1 MRAPVSPVVPE
12 ALPPATGPLRL
23 VSSLRYRNWRYLWSG
38 HMVAQTGE
46 WMDSLAISWLVL
58 VLTNSPLALG
68 TVNLMRGLPSLV
80 FAFAGGV
87 LADRVDRRTV
97 MFCTQLG
104 VSACTAALA
113 LLATTGL
120 LEIWHIYV
128 VLFFRGVLYAFNS
141 PARASIVGDLVPRSD
156 ISNAI
161 ALQSNVFNI
170 TRMVG
175 PAMAGLIIAAYG
187 SAVVLWIHAACS
199 TIFAFAISR
208 MDAQAGK
215 TTRPSI
221 SAWRSTKEGL
231 AYIRGEPAVLTL
243 MVLGIVPFILGQP
256 YQAMLP
262 VFAKDVYQIGPQG
275 LGLLSTAAAAGSIC
289 GAFAI
294 SGLGDFRRKGLV
306 MMGALTAF
314 GLLLI
319 AFSQTPWPL
328 LAAVFLFLIGTC
340 SQTYQTTNSTLLQLI
355 VPSEYRGRV
364 FGIHQM
370 DRGFIPVGSFVAGAI
385 AEAAGAPAA
394 VAAMGTALTLAG
406 VVVFLGVP
414 RMRRLE

>member
-1 MRAPVSPVVPE
+1 V
-12 ALPPATGPLRL
+12 
-23 VSSLRYRNWRYLWSG
+23 
-38 HMVAQTGE
+38 
-46 WMDSLAISWLVL
+46 
-58 VLTNSPLALG
+58 
-68 TVNLMRGLPSLV
+68 
-80 FAFAGGV
+80 
-87 LADRVDRRTV
+87 
-97 MFCTQLG
+97 
-104 VSACTAALA
+104 CTAALA
-113 LLATTGL
+113 LLASTGL

-128 VLFFRGVLYAFNS
+128 VLLFRGVLYAFNS

-175 PAMAGLIIAAYG
+175 PAIAGLVIAAHG
-187 SAVVLWIHAACS
+187 SAIVLWIHAACS
-199 TIFAFAISR
+199 TVFALAILA

-215 TTRPSI
+215 STRPAV
-221 SAWRSTKEGL
+221 SAWKSTKEGL

-243 MVLGIVPFILGQP
+243 MLLGIVPFVLGQP

-262 VFAKDVYQIGPQG
+262 VFAKDVYEVGPEG
-275 LGLLSTAAAAGSIC
+275 LGLLTTAAAAGSIF

-294 SGLGDFRRKGLV
+294 ASLGDFRRKGLV

-314 GLLLI
+314 GLLLV
-319 AFSQTPWPL
+319 AFSQTPRPL
-328 LAAVFLFLIGTC
+328 VAALFLFLIGTC
-340 SQTYQTTNSTLLQLI
+340 SQTYQTTNSTLIQLI

-370 DRGFIPVGSFVAGAI
+370 DRGFIPVGSFLAGAI
-385 AEAAGAPAA
+385 AEAAGAPVA
-394 VAAMGTALTLAG
+394 VAIMGGALTMAG
-406 VVVFLGVP
+406 VAVFLGVP